1 MSEPSASVMQKDQTD
16 KKPQEEA
23 NPSRRATRGKRD
35 VETSENSY
43 NIDEIRELTALFEDH
58 GLTEF
63 EFENE
68 NIRIRL
74 SKNPA
79 PPIIHAA
86 HAPGP
91 VHTPPGSSTT
101 ARGEVIAAPVAESA
115 VEADVDLHKI
125 LSPIVGTFYRA
136 PSPEK
141 GPYVEIGSIVAPE
154 TVVCIVEAM
163 KLMNEIQAE
172 TNGQVVKIYPENGQ
186 PVEYGQPLFGVKK
199 N

>member
-1 MSEPSASVMQKDQTD
+1 MQKDQSD
-16 KKPQEEA
+16 KKLQEEA
-23 NPSRRATRGKRD
+23 NPSRRATRSKRE
-35 VETSENSY
+35 VGASENSY
-43 NIDEIRELTALFEDH
+43 NISEIEELTKLFEDH

-79 PPIIHAA
+79 PPIIHGTQA
-86 HAPGP
+86 HASIPIAP
-91 VHTPPGSSTT
+91 NQPASTRSEQPT
-101 ARGEVIAAPVAESA
+101 VSQSESA
-115 VEADVDLHKI
+115 VDADADLHKI

-141 GPYVEIGSIVAPE
+141 GPYVEIGSTVAPE

-172 TNGQVVKIYPENGQ
+172 TNGQIVKIYPENGQ
-186 PVEYGQPLFGVKK
+186 PVEYGQPLFGVK
-199 N
+199 